1 MRISTPMFAAIATA
15 LSVALGTTAALGGEG
30 GLVNTTPSFP
40 RGLYLPL
47 ARSPHVGDLVAF
59 CPGDVVA
66 RYGMTRGYISP
77 GRCPGGSVPLIK
89 RMAAASGDHVIISSA
104 GVMVD
109 GKVLKNS
116 RPMARDGFGRPLP
129 QLRLS
134 QTLSTEQVLLMSD
147 YEAASF
153 DSRYFGPQDRAG
165 VLRAMRPV
173 LTWP

>member
-1 MRISTPMFAAIATA
+1 M
-15 LSVALGTTAALGGEG
+15 
-30 GLVNTTPSFP
+30 
-40 RGLYLPL
+40 
-47 ARSPHVGDLVAF
+47 
-59 CPGDVVA
+59 
-66 RYGMTRGYISP
+66 
-77 GRCPGGSVPLIK
+77 PLIK

-153 DSRYFGPQDRAG
+153 DSRYFGLQDRAG